1 MKRHTFKPGDL
12 VINSGRLLGQGY
24 VWRVEEVWQ
33 HCPYDPADRR
43 PWMSLKT
50 ITTLARLKDSPNT
63 IRVSYTDG
71 QTTHTIHAEIY
82 MIGGLRL
89 NDHQRSQTI
98 EVMRQAPGQ
107 QRIHLGMDA
116 EA

>member
-1 MKRHTFKPGDL
+1 MTAQNFPPLAIGQRIRVTRRKPEPG
-12 VINSGRLLGQGY
+12 V
-24 VWRVEEVWQ
+24 
-33 HCPYDPADRR
+33 PARDAR
-43 PWMSLKT
+43 SVVGTITAGT

-98 EVMRQAPGQ
+98 EVLRQAPGQ
-107 QRIHLGMDA
+107 QRIHLGMEA

>member
-50 ITTLARLKDSPNT
+50 ITTLHGKPARDD
-63 IRVSYTDG
+63 Y
-71 QTTHTIHAEIY
+71 H
-82 MIGGLRL
+82 IGGGMLIPCDYPDKQFWDGKQKPVYQERL
-89 NDHQRSQTI
+89 
-98 EVMRQAPGQ
+98 
-107 QRIHLGMDA
+107 L
-116 EA
+116 